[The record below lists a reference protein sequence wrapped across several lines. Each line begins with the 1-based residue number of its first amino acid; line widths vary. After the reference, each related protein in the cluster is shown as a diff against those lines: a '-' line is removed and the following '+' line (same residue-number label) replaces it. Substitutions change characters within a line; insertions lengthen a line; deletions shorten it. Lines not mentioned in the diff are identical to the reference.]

1 MRALL
6 RPALL
11 LPALAGTALLWPS
24 PAAQAQDPAATAGTD
39 AAPAKPKRSVTHL
52 SRLMKRSLVK
62 ITQVGREGVDG
73 LGAGFVVSAD
83 GLIATNLHVIG
94 EARPLQVELADGR
107 SLEVEAVHAT
117 DVRLDLALLK
127 VRAEGLRPLKL
138 GDAAALEQGER
149 LVAMGNPEGLEFS
162 VVEGVLSAVREIDI
176 EGVPMLQVAL
186 PIERGNS
193 GGPVLNEAG
202 EVVGVLTL
210 KSLRTDNLG
219 FAMPVNGLRA
229 LIEKPNPVP
238 MERWLTIGVLDKR
251 QWEVLLGSRW
261 SQRAGVIRAQTP
273 GEGFGG
279 RSLCLWRE
287 PAPEGVF
294 EASVNVRL
302 EDEGGAAGL
311 VFCAD
316 GGDRHYGFYP
326 SGGKLRLTRF
336 DGPDVY
342 SWTILADLPSPAYR
356 KQDWNTLRVRVE
368 DEIIR
373 CWVNGEL
380 LLERPDKGL
389 RGGRAGLCKFRNTVA
404 EFRAFKLGRD
414 LGASPVPEPVTARL
428 RGVMNDFL
436 EKGAGREPTLE
447 RLLDEKSGPAKRLLV
462 ERRRELERQAAAL
475 RDLEKELH
483 RRVVTRDLAAELA
496 KPEEQI
502 HLLRCALLL
511 ARHDNPELDVAAHLR
526 AFDRLAEELRGDPEI
541 AKGAAEAVA
550 RLNRFLFEENGFHGS
565 RQDYYSRSNS
575 YVNEVIED
583 REGLPITLSVVY
595 LELARLAG
603 ARGLF
608 GVGLP
613 GKFMVG
619 YHPSPDEDL
628 RLVDVFERGRELS
641 VSQAEEEL
649 NDFAAFDPDLLRPAT
664 KKAVVLRMI
673 KNLLSGALDEAE
685 PAERALPY
693 LNLVLALE
701 PESPPERFA
710 RARLRQTSGDKAGA
724 RDDIQWL
731 LDHSG
736 ELPPGVRGQLEQWH
750 QSLRE

>member
-1 MRALL
+1 MHRLPFRVALMLPLVLGALWL
-6 RPALL
+6 RPETGRAEE
-11 LPALAGTALLWPS
+11 
-24 PAAQAQDPAATAGTD
+24 D
-39 AAPAKPKRSVTHL
+39 AAAEAVVKERPKRSVTQL
-52 SRLMKRSLVK
+52 SRLMRRSLVK

-73 LGAGFVVSAD
+73 LGTGFVVSAE

-117 DVRLDLALLK
+117 DARLDLALLK

-138 GDAAALEQGER
+138 GDSAELEQGER

-193 GGPVLNEAG
+193 GGPVLNETG

-219 FAMPVNGLRA
+219 FAMPVNGLKA

-251 QWEVLLGSRW
+251 LWEVLMGSRW

-273 GEGFGG
+273 GAGFGG

-287 PAPEGVF
+287 PAPEGAF
-294 EASVNVRL
+294 EAAVSVRL
-302 EDEGGAAGL
+302 EDEAGAAGL

-342 SWTILADLPSPAYR
+342 SWTILADVPSAAYR

-368 DEIIR
+368 EGIIR

-380 LLERPDKGL
+380 LLESQDEGL

-404 EFRAFKLGRD
+404 EFRGFRLGTD
-414 LGASPVPEPVTARL
+414 LGAAPVAEAVAARL
-428 RGVMNDFL
+428 REVMSGFL
-436 EKGAGREPTLE
+436 EKQEGREPVLKELLE
-447 RLLDEKSGPAKRLLV
+447 EEAGPARRLLV
-462 ERRRELERQAAAL
+462 GKRRELERQAVAL

-483 RRVVTRDLAAELA
+483 RRVVTRDLAAELG
-496 KPEEQI
+496 KPEERV

-511 ARHDNPELDVAAHLR
+511 ARHDNPDVEVAAHLR
-526 AFDRLAEELRGDPEI
+526 AFDLLVEELKGD
-541 AKGAAEAVA
+541 AEMNAGVEKAVA

-565 RQDYYSRSNS
+565 RQDYHSRSNS

-583 REGLPITLSVVY
+583 REGLPITLAVVY

-619 YHPSPDEDL
+619 YHPSPDQEL
-628 RLVDVFERGRELS
+628 KLVDVFERGRELT
-641 VSQAEEEL
+641 VAQAEEEL
-649 NDFAAFDPDLLRPAT
+649 NNFAAFDPDLLLPAS
-664 KKAVVLRMI
+664 KKSIVLRMI
-673 KNLLSGALDEAE
+673 KNLLSGALDEPE

-710 RARLRQTSGDKAGA
+710 RARLRQSAGDKPGA
-724 RDDIQWL
+724 SADVQWL
-731 LDHSG
+731 LDNS
-736 ELPPGVRGQLEQWH
+736 EALPPGVRGQLEQWQ

>member
-1 MRALL
+1 MRRLPLVFVLL
-6 RPALL
+6 FPL
-11 LPALAGTALLWPS
+11 LAGAGAFGAS
-24 PAAQAQDPAATAGTD
+24 AAAGQGAADEATIKERT
-39 AAPAKPKRSVTHL
+39 KRSVTQL
-52 SRLMKRSLVK
+52 TRQMRRSLAK
-62 ITQVGREGVDG
+62 ITQVGRDGVDG
-73 LGAGFVVSAD
+73 LGTGFVVSAD

-117 DVRLDLALLK
+117 DARLDLALLK
-127 VRAEGLRPLKL
+127 VRADGLKPLRL
-138 GDAAALEQGER
+138 GDSAALEQGER
-149 LVAMGNPEGLEFS
+149 LVAMGNPEGLAFS

-193 GGPVLNEAG
+193 GGPVLNEYG

-219 FAMPVNGLRA
+219 FAMPVNGLKA

-251 QWEVLLGSRW
+251 QWEVLMGSRW
-261 SQRAGVIRAQTP
+261 TQRAGVIRAQTP
-273 GEGFGG
+273 GAGFGG

-287 PAPEGVF
+287 PVPEGVF
-294 EASVNVRL
+294 EAAVTVRL
-302 EDEGGAAGL
+302 QDEAGAAGL

-336 DGPDVY
+336 EGPDVY
-342 SWTILADLPSPAYR
+342 SWTILADKPSPAYR
-356 KQDWNTLRVRVE
+356 KLDWNTLRVRVE
-368 DEIIR
+368 EGQIR

-380 LLERPDKGL
+380 LLEVQESGL

-404 EFRAFKLGRD
+404 EFRGFRLGTD
-414 LGASPVPEPVTARL
+414 LGAAAIPAPVAARL
-428 RGVMNDFL
+428 NEAMDGFL
-436 EKGAGREPTLE
+436 GGSLQRDEVLQ
-447 RLLDEKSGPAKRLLV
+447 RLLGEEVSPARRMLV
-462 ERRRELERQAAAL
+462 ERRRELERQAAVL
-475 RDLEKELH
+475 REMEKELH
-483 RRVVTRDLAAELA
+483 RRVVTRELAAELE
-496 KPEEQI
+496 KSEERVN
-502 HLLRCALLL
+502 LLRAALLL
-511 ARHDNPELDVAAHLR
+511 ARHDNAELDVAAQLR
-526 AFDRLAEELRGDPEI
+526 AFERLAEDLKGDAELK
-541 AKGAAEAVA
+541 KGAAEAVA
-550 RLNRFLFEENGFHGS
+550 RINRFLFEENGFHGS
-565 RQDYYSRSNS
+565 RQDYHSRSNS

-603 ARGLF
+603 VRGMF

-619 YHPSPDEDL
+619 YHPSPDEEL
-628 RLVDVFERGRELS
+628 RLVDVFERGRELT
-641 VSQAEEEL
+641 VEQAEAEL
-649 NDFAAFDPDLLRPAT
+649 NHYAAFDPEVLKPAA
-664 KKAVVLRMI
+664 KKSIILRMI
-673 KNLLSGALDEAE
+673 KNLLSGALEEAE

-710 RARLRQTSGDKAGA
+710 RARLRQSAGDKPGA
-724 RDDIQWL
+724 SADVQWL
-731 LDHSG
+731 LDHS
-736 ELPPGVRGQLEQWH
+736 EALPPGVRSQLEEWQR
-750 QSLRE
+750 SLRE